1 MTSFDDDD
9 LFTDLYGDDDSAP
22 ITATPSDFRS
32 SLTARLANA
41 NGLLGEDEGNTSAEV
56 PHPHSEPE
64 LELGVAHTSD
74 SHDLNHGVRLGEGEG
89 GTQNLISDN
98 SERGTYLN
106 PEDETSKEDG
116 KMFIGGLNW
125 DTTDESLF
133 KYFSQFGE
141 VTECQIMREATT
153 GRSRGF
159 AFLTFKDSK
168 CVNTVMV
175 KEHILDGKIID
186 PKRAIPK
193 DEQEKT
199 SKIFVGGVAPHV
211 TEAEFRSAFSRFG
224 RILDCSL
231 MIDKDTGRSRG
242 FGFITFESDSGVD
255 NTLANCPLMIGGKMV
270 EVKKAQPRGRD
281 KFEQDDYSSNDP
293 HRPQYPN
300 YDENYNSQQ
309 DKSSQGYSGESADSI
324 YGNGMTPSM
333 LAQYWHRMQ
342 AYMVAL
348 QQIQSNV
355 MRGYGAYGNMQ
366 AYGPESQASLRNS
379 QAQAYY
385 YSGRNAYDAPRF
397 SETAVA
403 LPYEDENT
411 GSEPNKN
418 ENSKPL
424 KVTDSA
430 NDRTEESIRNVQTLS
445 NQQEGMPDASQ
456 PASPSTFSRRQLQ
469 QLEPDSEADVA
480 VTSESRNTPDNDTN
494 MASSTYQASQQSYN
508 TYQQTIPSGPRSY
521 RSQYQTGGPPTGP
534 RQGGYMYNRGR
545 GNASRGRGGYM
556 NRGNAS
562 GYFPYPR

>member
-1 MTSFDDDD
+1 MTTTFDDDD
-9 LFTDLYGDDDSAP
+9 FFTDLYGDDDLAP
-22 ITATPSDFRS
+22 ITAAPSDFGS
-32 SLTARLANA
+32 NAAKRLANV
-41 NGLLGEDEGNTSAEV
+41 NGHLVGDGESTTAEVRLLQSEPQLEFGVEHVSDSHDVNRGVGLGEDEG
-56 PHPHSEPE
+56 
-64 LELGVAHTSD
+64 
-74 SHDLNHGVRLGEGEG
+74 
-89 GTQNLISDN
+89 GTKNLAADN
-98 SERGTYLN
+98 SERGKDMN
-106 PEDETSKEDG
+106 QEDETSKEDG

-141 VTECQIMREATT
+141 VTECQIMRDATT

-224 RILDCSL
+224 RILDSSL

-255 NTLANCPLMIGGKMV
+255 NTLANCPLTIGGKMV

-281 KFEQDDYSSNDP
+281 KFEQDDYSANDP
-293 HRPQYPN
+293 HRPQYAN

-309 DKSSQGYSGESADSI
+309 DKSSQVYGGELADSI
-324 YGNGMTPSM
+324 YANGMTPSM

-348 QQIQSNV
+348 QQIQSSSMN
-355 MRGYGAYGNMQ
+355 GYGAYGNMQ
-366 AYGPESQASLRNS
+366 AYSPESQASLRNS

-385 YSGRNAYDAPRF
+385 YAGRNMYDSPRF
-397 SETAVA
+397 SESAVP

-411 GSEPNKN
+411 GSGPNKN
-418 ENSKPL
+418 ENSEPT
-424 KVTDSA
+424 KVTGSV
-430 NDRTEESIRNVQTLS
+430 N
-445 NQQEGMPDASQ
+445 GM
-456 PASPSTFSRRQLQ
+456 
-469 QLEPDSEADVA
+469 
-480 VTSESRNTPDNDTN
+480 
-494 MASSTYQASQQSYN
+494 
-508 TYQQTIPSGPRSY
+508 
-521 RSQYQTGGPPTGP
+521 
-534 RQGGYMYNRGR
+534 
-545 GNASRGRGGYM
+545 
-556 NRGNAS
+556 
-562 GYFPYPR
+562 